1 MRSTNILS
9 FAVALFLAAV
19 AVYGARNWLN
29 EQRQE
34 LVASTRQTV
43 EQPQEAPSRMVVVAS
58 EPLRFGERVTR
69 ESLALIEWRADVAP
83 RGAFETIEEVI
94 ASEEEDD
101 ARYVL
106 SAMQEG
112 ELVLAANVTNPGERA
127 KLSTMLSPGMK
138 AIAISVNNVAGF
150 VLPGDRVDVMLT
162 RGDFVDLLLQG
173 VKVLAI
179 DQIADETR
187 DDPTPSRTVTFEVT
201 TQEAQKLV
209 LAQRVGSLSL
219 ALRKTGSADVDEP
232 NRVSAADLGEP
243 TVSEEML
250 RAAQGEQDEIRQE
263 ELERLTN
270 LERLIESWGEGLT
283 LRLDQ
288 LEEGADEG
296 PATARDLMDS
306 KSTVGVI
313 RGGQRSEYSVN
324 KPDAGPSQ

>member
-19 AVYGARNWLN
+19 AVFGARNWLN

-43 EQPQEAPSRMVVVAS
+43 ERPVEEPSRTIVVAS
-58 EPLRFGERVTR
+58 EPLRFGERITAS
-69 ESLALIEWRADVAP
+69 SLDTIEWNAEVTP
-83 RGAFETIEEVI
+83 RGSFETIEEVI
-94 ASEEEDD
+94 ASEEEED

-112 ELVLAANVTNPGERA
+112 EPILQSNITNPGQRA
-127 KLSTMLSPGMK
+127 KLSTALTPGMK
-138 AIAISVNNVAGF
+138 AISIRVNDVLGVAGF
-150 VLPGDRVDVMLT
+150 VLPGDRVDVMLI
-162 RGDFVDLLLQG
+162 RGNFVDLLLQG

-179 DQIADETR
+179 DQMADETR
-187 DDPTPSRTVTFEVT
+187 DQASVVRTVTFEVT

-209 LAQRVGSLSL
+209 LAQNVGTLSL
-219 ALRKTGSADVDEP
+219 ALRNVSSSDVEEP
-232 NRVSAADLGEP
+232 DRVTIADLGEP
-243 TVSEEML
+243 TVSEEMV
-250 RAAQGEQDEIRQE
+250 RAAQGEQDEMRQE

-288 LEEGADEG
+288 LEQDER
-296 PATARDLMDS
+296 PATASEIMDR

-324 KPDAGPSQ
+324 NPDGSSQ